1 MSPESH
7 ALLIAQPLV
16 LPRGPALKNRL
27 AKSALSEALGSPDN
41 RVTPELV
48 QLYRCWASSGAGL
61 LMTGNVMID
70 RRAVGE
76 PGNVV
81 LEDARDM
88 DRLREWATAGAS
100 DGSALWMQINHPGKQ
115 APRGLNRE
123 NVSPS
128 AVPFGP
134 KLAPFFPVPRA
145 LTGPEIEDII
155 RRYGNTA
162 ALAKEAGFGGV
173 QLHGAHGYLI
183 SQFLSPHHNRREDEW
198 GGTAVKR
205 RRFVIEVYR
214 EVRRRVGKDFPVGIK
229 LNSADFQRGG
239 FTEVESLGAIKA
251 LAKAGID
258 LIEISGG
265 TYEEPAM
272 QGLRKASSVAR
283 EAYFLEFAEKV
294 RAQVQ
299 VPLMVTGGFRSLAGM
314 EAPLRAGALDLVG
327 LGRILAI
334 EPDAPARLL
343 RGEETRHRVQ
353 PLSTGIR
360 LLDGFGSLEVT
371 WYTRQLHR
379 MGRGRKP
386 VPDESALKS
395 FVLDLRSKGIGI
407 LKARRLRA

>member
-1 MSPESH
+1 MTER
-7 ALLIAQPLV
+7 LIAQPLQ
-16 LPRGPALKNRL
+16 LARGPALKNRL
-27 AKSALSEALGSPDN
+27 AKSALSEALGSIDN

-48 QLYRCWASSGAGL
+48 RLYQRWAGSGAGL

-70 RRAVGE
+70 RRALGE

-81 LEDARDM
+81 LEDERDLL
-88 DRLREWATAGAS
+88 RLQQWAAAATSQGTRI
-100 DGSALWMQINHPGKQ
+100 WMQLNHPGKQ
-115 APRGLNRE
+115 APRGMNRE
-123 NVSPS
+123 NLAPS
-128 AVPFGP
+128 AIGFGD

-145 LTGPEIEDII
+145 LTEAEIQDII
-155 RRYGNTA
+155 ERFGNA
-162 ALAKEAGFGGV
+162 AAIAKQAGFDGV

-183 SQFLSPHHNRREDEW
+183 SQFLSPHHNRREDAW

-205 RRFVIEVYR
+205 RRFVTQVYR
-214 EVRRRVGKDFPVGIK
+214 EVRRRVGEDFPIGIK

-239 FTEVESLGAIKA
+239 FTEAESLGVIRA

-272 QGLRKASSVAR
+272 QGLRKASTASR

-294 RAQVQ
+294 RAEVG
-299 VPLMVTGGFRSLAGM
+299 VPLMVTGGFRTLGGM
-314 EAPLRAGALDLVG
+314 EAPLRANALDLIG

-343 RGEETRHRVQ
+343 RGEETRQRVQ
-353 PLSTGIR
+353 PLSTGIKY
-360 LLDGFGSLEVT
+360 LDGMGSLEVT

-379 MGRGRKP
+379 MGRGEAP
-386 VPDESALKS
+386 LPEENALKS
-395 FVLDLRSKGIGI
+395 FVLDLRDKGLGI
-407 LKARRLRA
+407 FRTRRLRASAS